1 MPTRGEHRQTERGLC
16 GLKKLSEQMTSVRDL
31 VRKGGAWTSA
41 QVVSA
46 FKGASAD
53 GVENELD
60 RLGELGLLV
69 SLEEQG
75 TRFWQWG

>member
-1 MPTRGEHRQTERGLC
+1 MSFPEKDRCPSGDPAWPKKPSEHT
-16 GLKKLSEQMTSVRDL
+16 TAVRDL

-46 FKGASAD
+46 FKGATAE

-69 SLEEQG
+69 SWEEQG
-75 TRFWQWG
+75 ARYWQWA